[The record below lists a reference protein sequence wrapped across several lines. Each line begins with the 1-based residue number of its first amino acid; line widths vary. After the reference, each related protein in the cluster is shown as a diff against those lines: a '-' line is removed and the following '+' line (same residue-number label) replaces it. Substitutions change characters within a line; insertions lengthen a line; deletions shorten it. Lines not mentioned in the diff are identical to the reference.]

1 MRRPESKSGWA
12 FLAIVGLSLAFGRA
26 DAQQTQQAERG
37 QSSYMPVDIT
47 EPFASISA
55 PSAAKPAVEQ
65 EHNAVLN
72 ERYDLS
78 DRPPQGVTMD
88 RTKPVQE
95 GVRVKLPA
103 GVTWERLAA
112 MTPDQIRDQR
122 CFRRGSTLCRIPST
136 RMAALSF
143 HTS

>member
-47 EPFASISA
+47 EPFASIRA
-55 PSAAKPAVEQ
+55 RLSAAKPAVEQ

-78 DRPPQGVTMD
+78 DHAAAGVTMD
-88 RTKPVQE
+88 RVKPVQE
-95 GVRVKLPA
+95 GVRGRV
-103 GVTWERLAA
+103 W
-112 MTPDQIRDQR
+112 
-122 CFRRGSTLCRIPST
+122 RR
-136 RMAALSF
+136 
-143 HTS
+143 